1 MINISGLS
9 IHFGGKYLFENVT
22 ATINYNDRIGLI
34 GRNGTGKS
42 TLLKILAGAEQASE
56 GIISFPKEF
65 SIGYLQQDIAVNSEK
80 TVYAE
85 AESALIEIKKAEKII
100 HELSEEISN
109 RTDYNS
115 KEYLNIV
122 QKLTNA
128 NDRLKILGGH
138 SAQAD
143 VEQILLGLGFMRD
156 DFFKMLNTFSGGWQM
171 RVELAKILL
180 AKPDCIL
187 LDEPTNHLDIESIRW
202 LEEFLKTYPG
212 IIILVSHDRKFLDVV
227 TNRTIEISL
236 GKVYDLPYNYTKFME
251 QRAVQREQEINAFK
265 NQQRQIAETEKFIE
279 RFRSK
284 ATLATRVQSRVK
296 MLDKIDRIEIEDVDS
311 SSIKLRFPEPPRSGR
326 LVAEIKKLS
335 KSYGT
340 NLVLN
345 NIDFAIERGEKVAFV
360 GKNGEGKSTLTK
372 ILIGTESYEGS
383 IEMGH
388 NVSIGYF
395 AQHQA
400 EMLSGDMN
408 VFEVIDNAAT
418 GDMRTKVRSL
428 LGAFLFSGDS
438 VYKKVKV
445 LSGGEKSRLS
455 LAKLLLEPVNF
466 LILDEPTNHLDMAAK
481 DVLKRALMEFQG
493 ALIVVS
499 HDRDFLDGLTDKTV
513 EFKGGK
519 IREFAGDI
527 NYFLDKLQIDSLKIL
542 EQKSKSNIEIE
553 TPKVS
558 ENQISREKRKEIQK
572 EVNKIKRLV
581 EQCENEITFL
591 EDEISKCEVLFADPE
606 FYSKQNELVQ
616 VQEKYKIFKIE
627 LENKMQ
633 EWEELQ
639 EKLENLSIGLL

>member
-1 MINISGLS
+1 MINISALS
-9 IHFGGKYLFENVT
+9 IHFGGKYLFENVS
-22 ATINYNDRIGLI
+22 ATINYGDRIGLI

-56 GIISFPKEF
+56 GNISFPKEF
-65 SIGYLQQDIAVNSEK
+65 SIGYLQQDIAVNSDK

-85 AESALIEIKKAEKII
+85 AESALIEIKKAEKLINDFTI
-100 HELSEEISN
+100 EISN
-109 RTDYNS
+109 RTDYES

-143 VEQILLGLGFMRD
+143 VEQILLGLGFMRG
-156 DFFKMLNTFSGGWQM
+156 DFHKQLSTFSGGWQM

-202 LEEFLKTYPG
+202 LEEFLKSYSG
-212 IIILVSHDRKFLDVV
+212 IIILVSHDRKFLDEV

-236 GKVYDLPYNYTKFME
+236 GKVYDLPCNYAKFIE
-251 QRAVQREQEINAFK
+251 QRLIQREQEIAAFK

-284 ATLATRVQSRVK
+284 ATLATRVQSRIK
-296 MLDKIDRIEIEDVDS
+296 LLDKIDRIEVEEIDG

-326 LVAEIKKLS
+326 LVAEIKNLS
-335 KSYGT
+335 KSYGS
-340 NLVLN
+340 NHVLN
-345 NIDFAIERGEKVAFV
+345 NIEFAIERGEKVAFV

-372 ILIGTESYEGS
+372 ILIGSESYEGT

-400 EMLSGDMN
+400 EMLSGEMN

-428 LGAFLFSGDS
+428 LGAFLFSGDA
-438 VYKKVKV
+438 VYKKVKI

-519 IREFAGDI
+519 INEYQGDI
-527 NYFLDKLQIDSLKIL
+527 NYFLSKLQIDSLKVL
-542 EQKSKSNIEIE
+542 EQKSKVTTEINP
-553 TPKVS
+553 PKLS
-558 ENQISREKRKEIQK
+558 DNQISREKRKEIQK
-572 EVNKIKRLV
+572 EENKVKKLIEK
-581 EQCENEITFL
+581 CEEEITIL
-591 EDEISKCEVLFADPE
+591 EEEINICEKLFENPD
-606 FYSKQNELVQ
+606 FYSNQSELITQ
-616 VQEKYKIFKIE
+616 QEKYKSLKKE
-627 LENKMQ
+627 LDIKMN
-633 EWEELQ
+633 EWENYQ
-639 EKLENLSIGLL
+639 EKMEVISEGLL